1 MAANHRMF
9 SNQITQSAR
18 FLRMPPTSRLLYY
31 DLGMQADDDG
41 VVEAFA
47 TLRLTGATEDDLRV
61 LVSKGF
67 IKVLNDDL
75 VTLITDWKVNNI
87 IRKERYKP
95 SSYTPL
101 LVQLGAIPSPDG
113 HPNDTQTTPKRSR
126 TGTPTEPKRSQTGA
140 LSQVNS
146 SQVNSSHSYHLEATP
161 AAVEEVEPFDSPNVY
176 QAAPD
181 PLILYATSNLTTLNP
196 RMLEELISYRD
207 VFTDEMIQEAID
219 DTLRHGS
226 RAYAYTH
233 SILERWQKAGYRTV
247 AEVKAADDKRKAA
260 TATPAVK
267 PGKPMLSR
275 DVTEDE
281 FDDSYSDILNRRHA

>member
-1 MAANHRMF
+1 MPVHRMF

-31 DLGMQADDDG
+31 DLGMAADDDG

-47 TLRLTGATEDDLRV
+47 TLRMTGATEDDLRV

-75 VTLITDWKVNNI
+75 VTLILDWRVNNI
-87 IRKERYKP
+87 LKADRYKP
-95 SSYTPL
+95 SIYTPL
-101 LVQLGAIPSPDG
+101 LVQIGAAPEPIRNHRGTRTEPIR
-113 HPNDTQTTPKRSR
+113 NR
-126 TGTPTEPKRSQTGA
+126 TGTETEPQAKLSKA
-140 LSQVNS
+140 KLSQAKLNH
-146 SQVNSSHSYHLEATP
+146 QETTP

-207 VFTDEMIQEAID
+207 VFTDEMIREAID

-233 SILERWQKAGYRTV
+233 SILERWQNAGYRTI